1 MKRALISILSA
12 LGFAAILTFF
22 PGEYF
27 TAILLYFMLFFG
39 VSIFLGLRTYRRGM
53 ASAQEISKGK
63 PIIEVDEKEVNKL
76 LEKDKELINEYKKF
90 ARASFMP
97 LLTLP
102 IFLLLFMLL
111 FPTLPP
117 AAESALGPYIGTGLA
132 RFLSYT
138 AIFLLFAAISLVTF
152 KPQTMPRIVR
162 NLKVYETGLVIDKTL
177 GLKTPVE
184 VDYYKVNEERKF
196 VEFKLNN
203 QIFRIYYKD
212 IKELDAILS
221 KLLKSLKQ

>member
-1 MKRALISILSA
+1 MNRVLISILSA

-27 TAILLYFMLFFG
+27 TAILLYFVLFFG
-39 VSIFLGLRTYRRGM
+39 ISIFLGLRTYRRGM
-53 ASAQEISKGK
+53 ASAREISKGK
-63 PIIEVDEKEVNKL
+63 PIIEIDEKEVNKL
-76 LEKDKELINEYKKF
+76 LEKDKELMNEYKKF

-102 IFLLLFMLL
+102 IFLVLFIIL

-117 AAESALGPYIGTGLA
+117 AAESALGPYVGIHLA
-132 RFLSYT
+132 RFLSYA

-152 KPQTMPRIVR
+152 KPQMMPRIVR
-162 NLKVYETGLVIDKTL
+162 NLKVYEMGLVIDKTL

-184 VDYYKVNEERKF
+184 VDDYKVNEERKF

-203 QIFRIYYKD
+203 QIFRVYYKD
-212 IKELDAILS
+212 IKELDAVLS
-221 KLLKSLKQ
+221 RLLKPLKQ